1 MAQKQTQETPLMKQ
15 YYEVKSQHPN
25 AIILFRVGDF
35 YETFC
40 EDAQVASRVLGIVLT
55 KRGKSQ
61 GTDVPLAGFPHHAI
75 DTYLPK
81 LVQNG
86 YKVAICDQLEDPTL
100 ARKLVRRGVT
110 DLVTPGISYSDRVL
124 EQKENNY
131 LCAVTITRQKASE
144 APRLGAAFLDVSTG
158 TFKATEGS
166 ADYIKILLGAMAP
179 KEILVCRDRMNDFT
193 SIFGT
198 DYYIT
203 RMDEWAFTPQG
214 GRDRLLKQFNTNSLK
229 GFGIE
234 DFPLAISSAGAI
246 LFYLDNNYNASTPQ
260 ISSISRIDRGDHVWM
275 DAFTIRNLEIF
286 STSSGRKGS
295 ALIDIMDRTSSPM
308 GARLLRNWLQL
319 PIKDLAELKR
329 RHSSVEY
336 FFNSSTAMDSAMEL
350 ISQMGDLERMIAR
363 SAVGRL
369 LPKEAAALGRALEKF
384 TPLKQLLMNIND
396 VPEQPFTDAAC
407 CQTDDA
413 YKNGC
418 GDRIQA
424 GGKAVVDCAKH
435 LRDLGEQIDQQL
447 ELREAIKRT
456 LCEEPASAFG
466 KGDIIASGVNAE
478 LDELRSI
485 ARDSR
490 TWLRN
495 LQESEA
501 QRTGISSLKV
511 GYNNV
516 FGYYL
521 EVRNTYKEN
530 VPPEWVRKQTLVG
543 AERYI
548 TQELKDFEEKIITA
562 QERILVLEQQEYA
575 ELVGRIQAQVASI
588 QKNSAIVARVDVLSS
603 FALLARQNNYCR
615 PQMDDSL
622 DLEIKDGRHPV
633 IEKFLPAGEEY
644 VANSL
649 ELSNNG
655 LQIMI
660 LTGPNMSGKSA
671 LLRQTAL
678 IVLMA
683 QTGSFVPASSARIG
697 LVDKIFTRVG
707 ASDNLSLGESTFM
720 VEMMESSTI
729 LHNLSERSLVLFDE
743 IGRGT
748 STFDGMSIA
757 WAIVEYLHEWGKG
770 AKTLFAT
777 HYHELNELEKIY
789 PRVKNYNIAVK
800 EDKEQIIFLRKLTP
814 GGVAHSFGIHVASI
828 AGMPAQVLLAA
839 NNKLNELES
848 QCNFSMHGTA
858 MQEYDSN
865 HSEPQAGSFENNE
878 DANAGENPCPQKR
891 RTNTRKKDTG
901 LQLSLYQLDDPLLV
915 DIKHALE
922 NLDINNLSPLQA
934 FQTIVDL
941 RRKMGLDKN

>member
-1 MAQKQTQETPLMKQ
+1 MAQKQAQETPLMQQ
-15 YYEVKSQHPN
+15 YNAVKAQHPD
-25 AIILFRVGDF
+25 AVILFRVGDF
-35 YETFC
+35 YETFH
-40 EDAQVASRVLGIVLT
+40 EDALVASKVLGIVLT

-81 LVQNG
+81 LIQNG
-86 YKVAICDQLEDPTL
+86 YKVAVCDQLEDPAL
-100 ARKLVRRGVT
+100 AKKLVKRGVT

-131 LCAVTITRQKASE
+131 LCAVTITRPKASGS
-144 APRLGAAFLDVSTG
+144 PKLGAAFLDVSTG

-166 ADYIKILLGAMAP
+166 ADYIKILLGAMGP
-179 KEILVCRDRMNDFT
+179 KEILVCRDQMNDFT
-193 SIFGT
+193 GLFGT

-203 RMDEWAFTPQG
+203 RMDEWAFAAQG

-234 DFPLAISSAGAI
+234 DFPLATGSAGAI

-319 PIKDLAELKR
+319 PIKDLAELNR

-369 LPKEAAALGRALEKF
+369 VPKEAAALGRALEKF
-384 TPLKQLLMNIND
+384 TPLKRLLVN
-396 VPEQPFTDAAC
+396 
-407 CQTDDA
+407 
-413 YKNGC
+413 C
-418 GDRIQA
+418 GA
-424 GGKAVVDCAKH
+424 ESCGEH
-435 LRDLGEQIDQQL
+435 LRELGESIDEQL
-447 ELREAIKRT
+447 ELREAISGT
-456 LCEEPASAFG
+456 LCQEPASAFG

-490 TWLRN
+490 AWLQN

-501 QRTGISSLKV
+501 QRTGINSLKV

-530 VPPEWVRKQTLVG
+530 VPQEWIRKQTLVG

-548 TQELKDFEEKIITA
+548 TQELKDFEEKIVTA
-562 QERILVLEQQEYA
+562 QDRILVLEQQEYA
-575 ELVGRIQAQVASI
+575 LLVRRIQEQVASI
-588 QKNSAIVARVDVLSS
+588 QRNSAIAARVDVLSS
-603 FALLARQNNYCR
+603 FALLAKQNNYCR

-622 DLEIKDGRHPV
+622 ELAIKDGRHPV
-633 IEKFLPAGEEY
+633 IEKFLPVGEEY

-649 ELSNNG
+649 ELSNSG

-683 QTGSFVPASSARIG
+683 QTGCFVPASEAHIG
-697 LVDKIFTRVG
+697 IVDKIFTRVG

-800 EDKEQIIFLRKLTP
+800 EDKEKIIFLRKLTP

-848 QCNFSMHGTA
+848 QRNFTMYGMSAQNEEATSCA
-858 MQEYDSN
+858 EAIADN
-865 HSEPQAGSFENNE
+865 DAAGSNGTQSAHNVKDACSNNSTGIQ
-878 DANAGENPCPQKR
+878 NL
-891 RTNTRKKDTG
+891 KKSGRSAKKQDSG
-901 LQLSLYQLDDPLLV
+901 MQLSLYQLDDPLLV

>member
-1 MAQKQTQETPLMKQ
+1 MAQKQAQETPLMQQ
-15 YYEVKSQHPN
+15 YNAVKAQHPD
-25 AIILFRVGDF
+25 AVILFRVGDF

-40 EDAQVASRVLGIVLT
+40 EDAHIASKVLGIVLT

-81 LVQNG
+81 LIQSG
-86 YKVAICDQLEDPTL
+86 YKVAVCDQLEDPAL
-100 ARKLVRRGVT
+100 AKKLVKRGVT

-131 LCAVTITRQKASE
+131 LCAVTITRPKASGS
-144 APRLGAAFLDVSTG
+144 PKLGAAFLDVSTG

-166 ADYIKILLGAMAP
+166 ADYIKILLGAMGP
-179 KEILVCRDRMNDFT
+179 KEILVCRDQMNDFT
-193 SIFGT
+193 GLFGT

-203 RMDEWAFTPQG
+203 RMDEWAFAAQG

-234 DFPLAISSAGAI
+234 DFPLATGSAGAI

-275 DAFTIRNLEIF
+275 DAFTIRNLELF

-319 PIKDLAELKR
+319 PIKDLAELNR

-369 LPKEAAALGRALEKF
+369 VPKEAASLGRALEKF
-384 TPLKQLLMNIND
+384 TPLKRLLVN
-396 VPEQPFTDAAC
+396 
-407 CQTDDA
+407 
-413 YKNGC
+413 C
-418 GDRIQA
+418 GA
-424 GGKAVVDCAKH
+424 ESCGEH
-435 LRDLGEQIDQQL
+435 LRELGESIDEQL
-447 ELREAIKRT
+447 ELREAISGT
-456 LCEEPASAFG
+456 LCQEPASAFG

-490 TWLRN
+490 AWLQN

-530 VPPEWVRKQTLVG
+530 VPPEWIRKQTLVG

-548 TQELKDFEEKIITA
+548 TQELKDFEEKIVTA
-562 QERILVLEQQEYA
+562 QDRILVLEQQEYA
-575 ELVGRIQAQVASI
+575 LLVSRIQSQVASI
-588 QKNSAIVARVDVLSS
+588 QRNSAIAARVDVLSS
-603 FALLARQNNYCR
+603 FALLAKHNNYCR

-622 DLEIKDGRHPV
+622 ELVIKDGRHPV
-633 IEKFLPAGEEY
+633 IEKFLPVGEEY
-644 VANSL
+644 VTNSL

-683 QTGSFVPASSARIG
+683 QTGCFVPASEAHIG
-697 LVDKIFTRVG
+697 IVDKIFTRVG

-800 EDKEQIIFLRKLTP
+800 EDKEKIIFLRKLTP

-848 QCNFSMHGTA
+848 QRNFTMYGMSAQNEEATSCA
-858 MQEYDSN
+858 EAVADN
-865 HSEPQAGSFENNE
+865 DAAGSNGTQSAHNVH
-878 DANAGENPCPQKR
+878 DACCNSSTGIQNLKKR
-891 RTNTRKKDTG
+891 GRSAKKQDSG
-901 LQLSLYQLDDPLLV
+901 MQLSLYQLDDPLLV

>member
-1 MAQKQTQETPLMKQ
+1 MAQKQAQETPLMQQ
-15 YYEVKSQHPN
+15 YNAVKAQHPD
-25 AIILFRVGDF
+25 AVILFRVGDF
-35 YETFC
+35 YETFR
-40 EDAQVASRVLGIVLT
+40 EDALVASKVLGIVLT
-55 KRGKSQ
+55 KRGKSL
-61 GTDVPLAGFPHHAI
+61 GEDIPLAGFPHHAI

-81 LVQNG
+81 LIQNG
-86 YKVAICDQLEDPTL
+86 YKVAVCDQLEDPAL
-100 ARKLVRRGVT
+100 AKKLVKRGVT

-166 ADYIKILLGAMAP
+166 ADYIKILLGAMGP
-179 KEILVCRDRMNDFT
+179 KEILVCRDQMNDFT
-193 SIFGT
+193 SLFGN

-203 RMDEWAFTPQG
+203 RMDEWAFTAQG

-234 DFPLAISSAGAI
+234 DLPLATGSAGAI

-319 PIKDLAELKR
+319 PIKDLAELDR
-329 RHSSVEY
+329 RHSSVECFY
-336 FFNSSTAMDSAMEL
+336 NSSTAMDSAIEL
-350 ISQMGDLERMIAR
+350 ISRMGDLERMIAR

-384 TPLKQLLMNIND
+384 TPLKQLLLN
-396 VPEQPFTDAAC
+396 
-407 CQTDDA
+407 
-413 YKNGC
+413 C
-418 GDRIQA
+418 GEENC
-424 GGKAVVDCAKH
+424 GEH
-435 LRDLGEQIDQQL
+435 LRELGERIDEQL
-447 ELREAIKRT
+447 DLREAICRT

-490 TWLRN
+490 AWLQN

-530 VPPEWVRKQTLVG
+530 VPPEWIRKQTLVG

-548 TQELKDFEEKIITA
+548 TQELKDFEEKIVTA
-562 QERILVLEQQEYA
+562 QDRILVLEQQEYA
-575 ELVGRIQAQVASI
+575 LLVGRIQAQVASI
-588 QKNSAIVARVDVLSS
+588 QRNSAIAARVDVLSS
-603 FALLARQNNYCR
+603 FALLAKQNNYCR

-622 DLEIKDGRHPV
+622 ELEIKDGRHPV
-633 IEKFLPAGEEY
+633 IERFLPVGEEY

-683 QTGSFVPASSARIG
+683 QTGCFVPASAARIG
-697 LVDKIFTRVG
+697 IVDKIFTRVG

-800 EDKEQIIFLRKLTP
+800 EDKEKIIFLRKLTP

-848 QCNFSMHGTA
+848 QRNFTMYGMSAQNEEATSCVQDVCSNSPTGIQNLKKSGRSA
-858 MQEYDSN
+858 KKQDS
-865 HSEPQAGSFENNE
+865 GM
-878 DANAGENPCPQKR
+878 
-891 RTNTRKKDTG
+891 
-901 LQLSLYQLDDPLLV
+901 QLSLYQLDDPLLV